1 LAELKK
7 SERYTGQLH
16 PKFKDLQIMVGSI
29 LSIHVV
35 DARDILPANNYT
47 SANCYLKLSLDGQT
61 SKTLSVANNNDPVWD
76 EVIIF
81 DIRTGR
87 EKLLVQLYD
96 VQGGFVSSNNLVGSC
111 EISLESL
118 SEQQQSTLDRTNN
131 QDSAAIDQM
140 KQDRLYDMK
149 NGKTKVRLAIQ
160 WIYSRVKLL
169 EDILNLL
176 RTQKL
181 SDE

>member
-1 LAELKK
+1 
-7 SERYTGQLH
+7 
-16 PKFKDLQIMVGSI
+16 
-29 LSIHVV
+29 
-35 DARDILPANNYT
+35 
-47 SANCYLKLSLDGQT
+47 
-61 SKTLSVANNNDPVWD
+61 
-76 EVIIF
+76 
-81 DIRTGR
+81 
-87 EKLLVQLYD
+87 

-131 QDSAAIDQM
+131 QDGAAIDQM